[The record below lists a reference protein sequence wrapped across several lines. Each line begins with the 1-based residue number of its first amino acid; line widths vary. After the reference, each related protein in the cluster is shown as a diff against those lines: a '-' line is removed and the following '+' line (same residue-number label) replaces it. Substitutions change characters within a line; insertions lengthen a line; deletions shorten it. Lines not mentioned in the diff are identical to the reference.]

1 MTQII
6 QFAKLAENLNIQI
19 KNSPQISQETL
30 VLRSILEQI
39 LEECLFSTQYGL
51 ETYLSSRIRHGYCR
65 GQLTSFLRELHL
77 VSLRDKEDD
86 SYHVNPFWDAEFKG
100 DKGVLIQVKNVLSDF
115 TALIEKKI
123 DEINCVKPLT
133 ITLKF
138 HTTSAMKLTTTLY
151 RFLMFLLLM
160 ICSIRRSNMS
170 ILLIED
176 EPSKEK
182 NVVAF
187 LGELLPDIK
196 VVIKHS
202 ITSGKIEIRKN
213 TYDHILLDMSLPLFD
228 NDDMNYMDENE
239 FETFGGISVLDEID
253 RLDKICKVIVI
264 TAFDILGEG
273 NDKIDLPQI
282 NKRLKHEYPQIFVGT
297 VFYNTS
303 SLEWKDDMSHLLLNN
318 ANKEE

>member
-1 MTQII
+1 
-6 QFAKLAENLNIQI
+6 
-19 KNSPQISQETL
+19 
-30 VLRSILEQI
+30 
-39 LEECLFSTQYGL
+39 
-51 ETYLSSRIRHGYCR
+51 
-65 GQLTSFLRELHL
+65 
-77 VSLRDKEDD
+77 
-86 SYHVNPFWDAEFKG
+86 
-100 DKGVLIQVKNVLSDF
+100 
-115 TALIEKKI
+115 
-123 DEINCVKPLT
+123 
-133 ITLKF
+133 
-138 HTTSAMKLTTTLY
+138 
-151 RFLMFLLLM
+151 
-160 ICSIRRSNMS
+160 MS

-196 VVIKHS
+196 VVIKRS

-253 RLDKICKVIVI
+253 RLDKTCKVIVI

-303 SLEWKDDMSHLLLNN
+303 SLEWKEDISHLLLNN